1 MLGLF
6 TVVLFVAFLAFVA
19 TAPTEAIQIFL
30 MFAWIGMLIPLQAF
44 NLNISDFE
52 QDT

>member
-30 MFAWIGMLIPLQAF
+30 MFAWIGLLLPSVYLLLKGLF
-44 NLNISDFE
+44 SLL
-52 QDT
+52 